1 MTCPDCGKSYSDT
14 AAACPNCGYNTGTA
28 AVVKIGSSPKDNIG
42 NLDAFLLYVLSFLIP
57 LAGFIIGAIYV
68 SKNEADYKDVG
79 QGCLLLAL
87 INIIVILL
95 GSIIFLVILFDSFG

>member
-14 AAACPNCGYNTGTA
+14 AAACLNCGYNTRTLET
-28 AVVKIGSSPKDNIG
+28 PKDNIG

-87 INIIVILL
+87 INIILGFIILL
-95 GSIIFLVILFDSFG
+95 VVFS